1 MMVSMFGL
9 ATELVAELAA
19 MAWPSGAMPN
29 MSAVPSVSAVP
40 NLSGVLILRVLLIDR
55 RLAMGKR
62 VSVFMTSSLIYTVD
76 SLVNSSNTA

>member
-1 MMVSMFGL
+1 MVSMFGL

-29 MSAVPSVSAVP
+29 MSAVPNVNAVPCVSALQI
-40 NLSGVLILRVLLIDR
+40 NK

-62 VSVFMTSSLIYTVD
+62 FSVFMTSSLIYTVD